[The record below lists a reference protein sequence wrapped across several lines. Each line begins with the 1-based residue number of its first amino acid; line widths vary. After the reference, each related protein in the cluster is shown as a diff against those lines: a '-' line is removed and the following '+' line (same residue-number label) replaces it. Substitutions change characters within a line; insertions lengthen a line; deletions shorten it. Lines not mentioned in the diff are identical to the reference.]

1 MLAPTAENPEEALL
15 LLAPLLS
22 IPLGSQYAPLDL
34 TPQRRKECTFSVLL
48 RQLEVLATRQPV
60 LMVLEDAHWF
70 DPTSLELFSLAVDR
84 ITSLPVLL
92 VITARPEFTSPWPT
106 HTYVSTVTL
115 SRLGKDEAEALAFS
129 ITKGK
134 ALPPEVMSHLLAHT
148 DGVPLFVEELTKTVL
163 EGGLLNDAGD
173 RYVLSG
179 PLSSLAIPSTLH
191 ASLLARLD
199 RLSAVK
205 DTAQTAAAIGREFS
219 YSVIAA
225 VAGVPEQDLQAALTR
240 LVAAELI
247 FQRGLPPEATYL
259 FKHALVQDAVY
270 ASMVRS
276 RRHQIHAQIARA
288 LEEQFPDVVA
298 SEPETL
304 AHHFTAAGL
313 NERGVHYWKLAGQ
326 YASGRSAFVEG
337 TRHFS
342 AGIELLKTLPDT
354 PARAQEELAMH
365 VGLGAGLIVTKGH
378 ATIEVEQAYL
388 RAHAL
393 CLQIGE
399 TPELFPVILG
409 LWRCYIARSELHR
422 SRELGETLLRLS
434 NQEPAHAVVAHYA
447 LGNSSLLLAE
457 LVTAR
462 QHFEQGIL
470 NYAPEQR
477 DIQVFRDAQDPGV
490 GCRSYSA
497 LCLWLQGFPDQAH
510 ARAQDALALAQ
521 ELRQPFSVAY
531 ALCCCAFVSQFRRD
545 VRDVREQ
552 AEAAVAL
559 AGEHGFTAWA
569 AVATSFRGW
578 ALAMEGK
585 SKEGE
590 VELQRGIAAMQ
601 AMRAGIWYPFR
612 CTMLAEVLDLR
623 GNTKEG
629 LHKLAEAKTLI
640 DQTEERWWEAEVYR
654 LQGTLLWQLSI
665 EPLAEVETWLQRA
678 LDVARRQAA
687 RSLELRA
694 ATSLA
699 RLWHHQG
706 KHAEARNLL
715 APVYNW
721 FTEGFDAPDLKDAK
735 ALLAEL
741 HSKAM

>member
-1 MLAPTAENPEEALL
+1 
-15 LLAPLLS
+15 
-22 IPLGSQYAPLDL
+22 
-34 TPQRRKECTFSVLL
+34 
-48 RQLEVLATRQPV
+48 
-60 LMVLEDAHWF
+60 
-70 DPTSLELFSLAVDR
+70 
-84 ITSLPVLL
+84 
-92 VITARPEFTSPWPT
+92 
-106 HTYVSTVTL
+106 
-115 SRLGKDEAEALAFS
+115 
-129 ITKGK
+129 
-134 ALPPEVMSHLLAHT
+134 
-148 DGVPLFVEELTKTVL
+148 
-163 EGGLLNDAGD
+163 
-173 RYVLSG
+173 
-179 PLSSLAIPSTLH
+179 
-191 ASLLARLD
+191 
-199 RLSAVK
+199 
-205 DTAQTAAAIGREFS
+205 
-219 YSVIAA
+219 
-225 VAGVPEQDLQAALTR
+225 
-240 LVAAELI
+240 
-247 FQRGLPPEATYL
+247 
-259 FKHALVQDAVY
+259 
-270 ASMVRS
+270 
-276 RRHQIHAQIARA
+276 
-288 LEEQFPDVVA
+288 
-298 SEPETL
+298 
-304 AHHFTAAGL
+304 
-313 NERGVHYWKLAGQ
+313 
-326 YASGRSAFVEG
+326 
-337 TRHFS
+337 
-342 AGIELLKTLPDT
+342 
-354 PARAQEELAMH
+354 MH

-434 NQEPAHAVVAHYA
+434 NHEPAHAVVAHYA

-477 DIQVFRDAQDPGV
+477 HIQVFRDAQDPGV

-590 VELQRGIAAMQ
+590 AELQRGIAAMQ

-665 EPLAEVETWLQRA
+665 EPLAEAETWLQRA

-721 FTEGFDAPDLKDAK
+721 FTEGFDAPDLKEAK
-735 ALLAEL
+735 ALLAQL
-741 HSKAM
+741 HRKAM